1 MADIPIRYS
10 SGMLES
16 PTLGQGMLIGQIH
29 VDKTVPGSKMHET
42 TTAARKLMH
51 RFKEDQVLQLMDEV
65 EKAS

>member
-1 MADIPIRYS
+1 
-10 SGMLES
+10 
-16 PTLGQGMLIGQIH
+16 
-29 VDKTVPGSKMHET
+29 VDKIIHGSEKLET